1 MFRIENNTPT
11 YEEAKTSLIDLQKE
25 LNMCKSNLKNLMQQD
40 KTLEEEQNNIRKNF
54 EINLSNEEI
63 RALQKYTNEISE
75 PFSKNVDLIEK
86 ELEDLTTKF
95 NKELEGLTEDHLSD
109 YYYDKQEM
117 LEEMRKVLDILNE
130 KIKDLLGD
138 RFLNELDNQ
147 VNSISIEIPEE
158 NLEEICNYFDKE
170 SSDLEKIK
178 EKDNKILSI
187 EKIVGKV
194 NNIGTIL
201 ETGNKQLILIVL
213 VILSIVFYFAFKFV
227 FPVYVLLLF
236 LYAVYNVKLSNK
248 IRTIYILR
256 KAIQD
261 NINEIEN
268 MYREKARIQLEEKRN
283 SVQEDYETKK
293 KDLEQELN
301 EANDRLQSVLLSAKE
316 RFNFNDS
323 KLKNELNDLLLIN
336 NNKRKRLQIQR
347 LREEENLKLLNQK
360 YLEAKEQF
368 NLVAMGIKNEYL
380 GYDRIGTTAILD
392 NKFLIDIDKITK
404 KPKFW
409 QFNLNS
415 NLILYDNITDVIN
428 FIKLIIV
435 QLRTKLSPTCLNVS
449 IYDSA
454 FMCKDYLPF
463 RDDSNENI
471 MRFLISNDQLK
482 EYVETLSELSIAR
495 INTIK
500 KEFSNIIDYN
510 QYMMNQDS
518 IPESYTFFFI
528 QDPDFNKILEN
539 KFTQILLNGGDLGI
553 YFLLFM
559 SKKEFYEGKEQSL
572 ELIKYCSKIFSFEPD
587 TQSDYEGSNIII
599 KARAKDYVKDRMI
612 EK

>member
-11 YEEAKTSLIDLQKE
+11 YEEAKASLIDLQKE

-360 YLEAKEQF
+360 YLEAK
-368 NLVAMGIKNEYL
+368 
-380 GYDRIGTTAILD
+380 
-392 NKFLIDIDKITK
+392 
-404 KPKFW
+404 
-409 QFNLNS
+409 
-415 NLILYDNITDVIN
+415 
-428 FIKLIIV
+428 
-435 QLRTKLSPTCLNVS
+435 
-449 IYDSA
+449 
-454 FMCKDYLPF
+454 
-463 RDDSNENI
+463 
-471 MRFLISNDQLK
+471 
-482 EYVETLSELSIAR
+482 
-495 INTIK
+495 
-500 KEFSNIIDYN
+500 
-510 QYMMNQDS
+510 
-518 IPESYTFFFI
+518 
-528 QDPDFNKILEN
+528 
-539 KFTQILLNGGDLGI
+539 
-553 YFLLFM
+553 
-559 SKKEFYEGKEQSL
+559 
-572 ELIKYCSKIFSFEPD
+572 
-587 TQSDYEGSNIII
+587 
-599 KARAKDYVKDRMI
+599 
-612 EK
+612 